1 MATSASASQDKSPLL
16 SAARAAATEQRVRR
30 LLSAILFGALIAIV
44 SFILD
49 IYLTRGGISLPDT
62 SLNNLLVG
70 FLAGLLAYTWTTAA
84 AEKHQGELTIEKL
97 KHEAVLRE
105 RNRIAQDIH
114 DTVSQGL
121 AGIVYQLEAAED
133 FSAESPGGT
142 KHLERAREL
151 ARDTLKELRQA
162 VWNLRADALQRES
175 FAGAIVFLAKR
186 LTEGTPVRVDF
197 SIRGFPR
204 HLPPEI
210 EEGLLRIVQ
219 EAFANIIKHSKASKA
234 RIEMALSDGQIQ
246 LCVED
251 DGCGFAPRD
260 SSVRNGFGLTSMR
273 ERAQALGG
281 LWWVYSQPRHGTQVQ
296 SIMPLDPAVNG
307 GTHP

>member
-1 MATSASASQDKSPLL
+1 MGRKRALLAMAFGGFIFAVSYALDYYLASHGTAPSATLL
-16 SAARAAATEQRVRR
+16 DNF
-30 LLSAILFGALIAIV
+30 LV
-44 SFILD
+44 S
-49 IYLTRGGISLPDT
+49 
-62 SLNNLLVG
+62 

-84 AEKHQGELTIEKL
+84 AETHQDELSVEKL
-97 KHEAVLRE
+97 KHEAVLQE

-151 ARDTLKELRQA
+151 ARETLKELRQA
-162 VWNLRADALQRES
+162 VWNLRPDALQQES

-204 HLPPEI
+204 HLPPET
-210 EEGLLRIVQ
+210 ERGLLRIVQ
-219 EAFANIIKHSKASKA
+219 EAFANIIKHSKASNA
-234 RIEMALSDGQIQ
+234 RIEMALTDGQIQ

-251 DGCGFAPRD
+251 DGCGFAPMD

-281 LWWVYSQPRHGTQVQ
+281 FWWVYSQPRHGTQIQ
-296 SIMPLDPAVNG
+296 SIVPLGRAVNG

>member
-1 MATSASASQDKSPLL
+1 MAIPASASREKFPLVSSSL
-16 SAARAAATEQRVRR
+16 TKTMGRKRALLAVALGGFIFVVSYALDYYLASHGTAPSAT
-30 LLSAILFGALIAIV
+30 LLDNFLV
-44 SFILD
+44 S
-49 IYLTRGGISLPDT
+49 
-62 SLNNLLVG
+62 
-70 FLAGLLAYTWTTAA
+70 FLAGLLAYTWTTAT
-84 AEKHQGELTIEKL
+84 AEKHQDELSIEKL

-133 FSAESPGGT
+133 FSTENSEAANN
-142 KHLERAREL
+142 LERARGL
-151 ARDTLKELRQA
+151 ARETLKELRQA
-162 VWNLRADALQRES
+162 VWNLRPDALQQES

-197 SIRGFPR
+197 SIHGFPR
-204 HLPPEI
+204 HLPLEI

-234 RIEMALSDGQIQ
+234 RIEMALTDGQIQ

-260 SSVRNGFGLTSMR
+260 TSVVDGFGLTSMR

-296 SIMPLDPAVNG
+296 TIVPLRQPVNG